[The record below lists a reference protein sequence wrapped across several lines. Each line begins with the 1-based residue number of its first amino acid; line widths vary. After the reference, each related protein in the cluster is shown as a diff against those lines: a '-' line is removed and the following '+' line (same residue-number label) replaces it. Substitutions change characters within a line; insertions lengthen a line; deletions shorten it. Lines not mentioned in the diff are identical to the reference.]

1 MPTWTELASDYVDC
15 MHLAFLIMGKS
26 GALLFHC
33 QNSFGVCVC
42 CGRAAVR
49 YMPHSIIF
57 KYHHAF
63 GRLPS
68 GPSQTSHANETATF
82 LSLAIRL
89 SKRQRKLQFV
99 ENVNEPGAPLTWPIR
114 TPNTSPFGSDSSR
127 FLLYAVLALGIPK
140 VFHAYETVSFI
151 ISTRMSRVAR
161 SESMNAVLTQ
171 LKYSARLRSI
181 LARFAYARRCGVGVC
196 WCWIHI
202 P

>member
-1 MPTWTELASDYVDC
+1 MLCA
-15 MHLAFLIMGKS
+15 
-26 GALLFHC
+26 
-33 QNSFGVCVC
+33 
-42 CGRAAVR
+42 RAAVC

-57 KYHHAF
+57 KYHHAC

-68 GPSQTSHANETATF
+68 GPSRTSHANETATF
-82 LSLAIRL
+82 FSPAIRL

-99 ENVNEPGAPLTWPIR
+99 ENVNEPGGAHLAHRAHTEHITVRIGFVTVPA
-114 TPNTSPFGSDSSR
+114 
-127 FLLYAVLALGIPK
+127 LYAVLALGIPK

-181 LARFAYARRCGVGVC
+181 LARFAYARRCGVGVLVLDSYSVGVTVDRLNRTNSLSK
-196 WCWIHI
+196 HDTLT
-202 P
+202 